1 MKNSE
6 NTKKKKKKKFSKL
19 IENTVAGIMTILKVN

>member
-1 MKNSE
+1 MNEKFR
-6 NTKKKKKKKFSKL
+6 KHKKKKKKFSKL

>member
-6 NTKKKKKKKFSKL
+6 NTKKKKKFSKL

>member
-6 NTKKKKKKKFSKL
+6 NTKKKKFSKL

>member
-6 NTKKKKKKKFSKL
+6 NTKKKKKKFSKL